1 MWWGRVSFGMSG
13 SGAAS
18 GSKGN
23 SNTGAAYQVAIQG
36 AATHALTGK
45 PALSHWRWRHT
56 PHAPFALDNVLHN
69 FDQTVSFGATG
80 VKCKAV
86 RAGDLIHRVYC
97 VVDLPGL
104 TCTPLSLGSTPST
117 SFPNVMGEDYGDST
131 GPYVPSYE
139 AVAGL
144 TNPIGGNW
152 CHWVNAAGFMVLKE
166 VRVQIGPVR
175 IDTLWADLL
184 YCLEELTGQPGRRI
198 CDMAMKHETRVQLI
212 AWSSVAQSL
221 YVPLPFWFTT
231 LSGSAIALSTL
242 SGNNVEF
249 FVDFQEL
256 SKMIVISHTNISPWN
271 SATSAEVASGAL
283 AAAMLIEY
291 VYLDDAER
299 AVFQKHPL
307 PPRRADGTQPPRPSG
322 TPPYDQLIY
331 YTQRKTDTAS
341 AGSTSIAINLAG
353 FVNPIFE
360 LIWFARLSN
369 NETAADW
376 TNLSR
381 CGPNQSGSSGYHA
394 TQHEHKPPFP
404 INTQGKFDMAILDE
418 VMGDHSA
425 ALDGVVDL
433 VSAAGVYQIG
443 SQVIMDAD
451 IITTVSLE
459 INGAQRVPQD
469 TIAKYFRQV
478 EPMKAHSVTPQ
489 NYVYCYNFGL
499 RPQKHNPDGSLNAS
513 RLTTATLTLG
523 ITQTAASNTLGEV
536 KFHVYARTFNI
547 LTYRRGSAGLRFA

>member
-1 MWWGRVSFGMSG
+1 MSG

-18 GSKGN
+18 GTKG
-23 SNTGAAYQVAIQG
+23 SANTGAAYQVAIQG
-36 AATHALTGK
+36 AATQALTGK
-45 PALSHWRWRHT
+45 PSLSFWRWRHV

-69 FDQTVSFGATG
+69 FDQAVSFGATG
-80 VKCKAV
+80 VRCKAV
-86 RAGDLIHRVYC
+86 RAGDLIHRVYA

-104 TCTPLSLGSTPST
+104 TITPLALGSTPAGG
-117 SFPNVMGEDYGDST
+117 FPNVMGDDYGDST
-131 GPYVPSYE
+131 GPYIPTYE

-144 TNPIGGNW
+144 SNPIGGNW
-152 CHWVNAAGFMVLKE
+152 CHYVNCAGFRVLKE
-166 VRVQIGPVR
+166 VRVQIGPVK
-175 IDTLWADLL
+175 IDTIWADLF
-184 YCLEELTGQPGRRI
+184 YCLEELQGQPGRRL
-198 CDMAMKHETRVQLI
+198 CDQVMKHETRVQLI
-212 AWSSVAQSL
+212 AWSSKAQSL

-249 FVDFQEL
+249 FIDFEDL
-256 SKMIVISHTNISPWN
+256 SKMIVLSHTNISPYN
-271 SATSAEVASGAL
+271 AATSAEIASSSL

-291 VYLDDAER
+291 VYLDDPER

-307 PPRRADGTQPPRPSG
+307 PPRLADGSQPPRPAG

-331 YTQRKTDTAS
+331 YTQRQTHTAS
-341 AGSTSIAINLAG
+341 AGSTSAAISLAG

-360 LIWFARLSN
+360 LIWFARLTN
-369 NETAADW
+369 NETANDW

-394 TQHEHKPPFP
+394 TQHEHKPAFP

-418 VMGDHSA
+418 IMGDHSA
-425 ALDGVVDL
+425 ELDAVVDL

-443 SQVIMDAD
+443 SKVILDAD

-459 INGAQRVPQD
+459 INGAQRVPQN

-478 EPMKAHSVTPQ
+478 QPGQAHSVTPQ

-499 RPQKHNPDGSLNAS
+499 KPEKHNPDGALNAS

-523 ITQTAASNTLGEV
+523 ITTTEAGNTLGEV
-536 KFHVYARTFNI
+536 KFHVYGRTHNI